1 MKLTKGL
8 RFYHARVLSTER
20 FDGKTPQLY
29 EVTRVTNSWV
39 YFAPVYDRGTSG
51 ERLGK
56 SDKCQPEHFS
66 NLIHPTAEYLPLV
79 GNWALKPAVDCQ
91 CGHSKELHDT
101 QHPYECFAEIAQDQQ
116 CKCERFALP
125 HYPQHQVFDSTD
137 TVCQGCQTD
146 GREPHTC
153 PDAV

>member
-1 MKLTKGL
+1 MAANFQLNSDLESSSNIGQAEFFFPEPLTEKY
-8 RFYHARVLSTER
+8 R
-20 FDGKTPQLY
+20 
-29 EVTRVTNSWV
+29 
-39 YFAPVYDRGTSG
+39 
-51 ERLGK
+51 
-56 SDKCQPEHFS
+56 
-66 NLIHPTAEYLPLV
+66 PLNRAGV
-79 GNWALKPAVDCQ
+79 WGAHGGCMNAVDCQ